1 MKEKDEVIANLE
13 RELEEKKRELEETK
27 VSSMRTE
34 ISWHVEQM
42 QGKVTFFGSCLFF
55 VLHFYFYYVVKEKDE
70 VMANLERELEEMKRE
85 LEETCKVSSMRTEI
99 SWHV

>member
-1 MKEKDEVIANLE
+1 
-13 RELEEKKRELEETK
+13 
-27 VSSMRTE
+27 
-34 ISWHVEQM
+34 M

-70 VMANLERELEEMKRE
+70 VIANLERELEEMKRE

-99 SWHV
+99 SWHVEQMQGKIMVFCSCLFFVHFYYVVN

>member
-34 ISWHVEQM
+34 IPWRVVM
-42 QGKVTFFGSCLFF
+42 QGKLIQSKVIILLFF
-55 VLHFYFYYVVKEKDE
+55 IFIFIML
-70 VMANLERELEEMKRE
+70 
-85 LEETCKVSSMRTEI
+85 
-99 SWHV
+99 

>member
-42 QGKVTFFGSCLFF
+42 QGKIMVFCSCLFF
-55 VLHFYFYYVVKEKDE
+55 VHFYYVV
-70 VMANLERELEEMKRE
+70 N
-85 LEETCKVSSMRTEI
+85 
-99 SWHV
+99 